1 MSRKKQETM
10 EFRYYDLPQKEPVLA
25 MMGEEW
31 IRKYGD
37 GIDYQH
43 FHNLM
48 EIGYC
53 KAGYGILSLDEQNL
67 PYEPEMVSVIPRN
80 YPHTTNSEEGTSSY
94 WEFLFLDPEGILR
107 ELYPENE
114 LYRNKIIQLVNRAA
128 IFGKIS
134 EYPQLAGII
143 SEILDEMRYKKE
155 FYVEA
160 INGLLTALIYEIA
173 RVNQNQE
180 EVVYSGR
187 KEGMMSISKALTF
200 ISINY
205 KETIRIEKLA
215 ALCNLSETHFR
226 RIFTEYMN
234 MTPLDYVN
242 MIRVQM
248 ACELI
253 RKTNRPMSDIAIKC
267 GYDTTSTFN
276 RNFKNITGVT
286 PYQLKKNAE
295 NYESKLLK
303 FHISAEKGW

>member
-1 MSRKKQETM
+1 
-10 EFRYYDLPQKEPVLA
+10 
-25 MMGEEW
+25 
-31 IRKYGD
+31 
-37 GIDYQH
+37 
-43 FHNLM
+43 
-48 EIGYC
+48 
-53 KAGYGILSLDEQNL
+53 
-67 PYEPEMVSVIPRN
+67 
-80 YPHTTNSEEGTSSY
+80 
-94 WEFLFLDPEGILR
+94 
-107 ELYPENE
+107 
-114 LYRNKIIQLVNRAA
+114 
-128 IFGKIS
+128 
-134 EYPQLAGII
+134 
-143 SEILDEMRYKKE
+143 
-155 FYVEA
+155 
-160 INGLLTALIYEIA
+160 
-173 RVNQNQE
+173 
-180 EVVYSGR
+180 
-187 KEGMMSISKALTF
+187 MMSISKALTF